1 MGRNNAQFTA
11 VLQIIAAVSQA
22 KGTSLDALRVVN
34 EGRGEKKSKTFKE
47 LVLLL
52 VTPLEHLKV

>member
-11 VLQIIAAVSQA
+11 VLQIIAAVSQG

-34 EGRGEKKSKTFKE
+34 EGREE
-47 LVLLL
+47 NQRLLKNL
-52 VTPLEHLKV
+52 SSYLLHL

>member
-1 MGRNNAQFTA
+1 M
-11 VLQIIAAVSQA
+11 LQIIAAVSHG

-34 EGRGEKKSKTFKE
+34 EGGGESKTFKE